1 MSLEEQASAQAGN
14 AGASTDGAAQSG
26 SAAPV
31 VSDWTSGLS
40 EDNRKTVEAK
50 GWIGKGPDAILDGYR
65 SLEGHLGK
73 ALVPPKDDAGP
84 EDWSKFYGKLGR
96 PEKPE
101 AYELKRPAEIPENL
115 PYDAKTAEEFK
126 VWAHEAGLT
135 PKQAAAL
142 HDKYMGKW
150 ANAYGSVEEQRA
162 KAAAAAH
169 EEIVKSWGDPDSAT
183 YKRNQELANRTV
195 RNTGG
200 QELLKELKDLGALG
214 PNGEVMT
221 PRLAAALAKVGQS
234 LYAED
239 NLWSGGD
246 TNRIN
251 PFSDKTKNETEQGN
265 LIRRDP
271 ELAKALIRQA
281 GIDPKDY
288 GF

>member
-14 AGASTDGAAQSG
+14 AGASSDATAQSG
-26 SAAPV
+26 SAEAP

-50 GWIGKGPDAILDGYR
+50 GWAGRGPDDVISSYR
-65 SLEGHLGK
+65 ELEKHLGK

-96 PEKPE
+96 PEKAE
-101 AYELKRPAEIPENL
+101 AYELKRPADIPENL
-115 PYDAKTAEEFK
+115 PYDAKKAEQYK
-126 VWAHEAGLT
+126 VIAHEAGLT
-135 PKQAAAL
+135 PKQAAQL
-142 HDKYMGKW
+142 HDWYMRDW
-150 ANAYGSVEEQRA
+150 AGSYGSVEEQRA

-246 TNRIN
+246 ANRIN
-251 PFSDKTKNETEQGN
+251 PFSEKTKNETEQGN
-265 LIRRDP
+265 IIRRDP